1 MAWGSHFH
9 NNIYWGDRSFLK
21 QLSKGELESWFK
33 NLLSFLKMA
42 APYSHPH
49 PPKGISFF
57 KTTSSIFKV
66 KDHGILQRSDVEFGT
81 VTDSVIK
88 INSKDRIKGK
98 TSQFCWMNL
107 DMQIQKNPCNLNFEA
122 K

>member
-42 APYSHPH
+42 APYSHPPPP

-57 KTTSSIFKV
+57 KKTSSIFKV
-66 KDHGILQRSDVEFGT
+66 LDHGILQRSDVGFGT
-81 VTDSVIK
+81 VIDSVIK
-88 INSKDRIKGK
+88 INSKDQIKGK
-98 TSQFCWMNL
+98 TSH
-107 DMQIQKNPCNLNFEA
+107 NFQGG
-122 K
+122 